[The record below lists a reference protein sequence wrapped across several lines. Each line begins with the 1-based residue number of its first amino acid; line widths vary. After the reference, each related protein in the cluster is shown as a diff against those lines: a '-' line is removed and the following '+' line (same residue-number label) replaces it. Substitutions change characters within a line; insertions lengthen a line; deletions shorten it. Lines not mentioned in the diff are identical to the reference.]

1 MRQGI
6 AGFRSFS
13 FWLGHMTAS
22 AEKQQP
28 HLVVDSERPGAG
40 VGAILR
46 GARLARDED
55 LREVASALRIRLP
68 YLQALEDGDVSAL
81 PGVTYGI
88 GFVRAYAAYLDL
100 NVEETVARFKS
111 EVSGV
116 HRRTQL
122 SFPEPLPG
130 NRVPGGALLL
140 IVLILAGAVYGGW
153 LYTSSQNMSFT
164 EAVEQVP
171 QRLMALLKQE
181 DETAPEAADA
191 SMTDPA
197 STVDP
202 MTEQP
207 VTEQPPADTAAQE
220 TPDQETPAIAEPPS
234 DVEAASDESA
244 PQAEAEPAPDAE
256 TAMAP
261 TTSAPTT
268 STPAEETTAPETPTA
283 EAQVAEPV
291 PTTPEA
297 PVAETPPSEA
307 PTAAAE
313 ATPEPSA
320 EPNAESESVITVEEL
335 PNPPAAPEPPTASP
349 PATEAEGTE
358 QAAAPA
364 AETAEPEAPVPAPT
378 AAEETASESTPTAD
392 AAAPPTTAPEAT
404 AEPTTPSRIIV
415 QATSDSWIQVTD
427 ASGSVVYERLML
439 TGDIYRVPDRDGLK
453 LTTGNAG
460 ALKIV
465 VDGTTIS
472 PIGESGEVRRDIALT
487 PDALKP

>member
-88 GFVRAYAAYLDL
+88 GFVRAYATYLDL

-181 DETAPEAADA
+181 EEAAPE
-191 SMTDPA
+191 
-197 STVDP
+197 TVDSP
-202 MTEQP
+202 ATDLAVTDAPAAEEQGAEQPAAEQP
-207 VTEQPPADTAAQE
+207 VEEQPAADMAV
-220 TPDQETPAIAEPPS
+220 PETPAVTEPTA
-234 DVEAASDESA
+234 DAAATSDESA
-244 PQAEAEPAPDAE
+244 PQPDAEPAPDAE
-256 TAMAP
+256 AGTAP
-261 TTSAPTT
+261 TADV
-268 STPAEETTAPETPTA
+268 PAEPAAAPEPEVPVA
-283 EAQVAEPV
+283 EAQVAEPA
-291 PTTPEA
+291 PMTPEA
-297 PVAETPPSEA
+297 PAPEVTASETQSAAA
-307 PTAAAE
+307 PAAPAAE
-313 ATPEPSA
+313 ATSEQSA
-320 EPNAESESVITVEEL
+320 ETESAITVEDL

-349 PATEAEGTE
+349 PESESEVTD
-358 QAAAPA
+358 QAAVPDTSASPPA
-364 AETAEPEAPVPAPT
+364 VEAPVSEAPVSDT
-378 AAEETASESTPTAD
+378 APTAD
-392 AAAPPTTAPEAT
+392 AATTAPEAP
-404 AEPTTPSRIIV
+404 AEPVAPSRIIV

-427 ASGSVVYERLML
+427 ASGAVVYERLML

-465 VDGTTIS
+465 VDGTTIP
-472 PIGESGEVRRDIALT
+472 PIGESGEVLRDIVLT
-487 PDALKP
+487 PGALNP

>member
-1 MRQGI
+1 
-6 AGFRSFS
+6 
-13 FWLGHMTAS
+13 MTAS

-88 GFVRAYAAYLDL
+88 GFVRAYATYLDL

-181 DETAPEAADA
+181 EEAAPE
-191 SMTDPA
+191 
-197 STVDP
+197 TVDSP
-202 MTEQP
+202 ATDLAVTDAPAAEEQGAEQPAAEQP
-207 VTEQPPADTAAQE
+207 VEEQPAADMAV
-220 TPDQETPAIAEPPS
+220 PETPAVTEPTA
-234 DVEAASDESA
+234 DAAATSDESA
-244 PQAEAEPAPDAE
+244 PQPDAEPAPDAE
-256 TAMAP
+256 AGTAP
-261 TTSAPTT
+261 TADV
-268 STPAEETTAPETPTA
+268 PAEPAAAPEPEVPVA
-283 EAQVAEPV
+283 EAQVAEPA
-291 PTTPEA
+291 PMTPEA
-297 PVAETPPSEA
+297 PAPEVTASETQSAAA
-307 PTAAAE
+307 PAAPAAE
-313 ATPEPSA
+313 ATSEQSA
-320 EPNAESESVITVEEL
+320 ETESAITVEDL

-349 PATEAEGTE
+349 PESESEVTD
-358 QAAAPA
+358 QAAVPDTSASPPA
-364 AETAEPEAPVPAPT
+364 VEAPVSEAPVSDT
-378 AAEETASESTPTAD
+378 APTAD
-392 AAAPPTTAPEAT
+392 AATTAPEAP
-404 AEPTTPSRIIV
+404 AEPVAPSRIIV

-427 ASGSVVYERLML
+427 ASGAVVYERLML

-465 VDGTTIS
+465 VDGTTIP
-472 PIGESGEVRRDIALT
+472 PIGESGEVLRDIVLT
-487 PDALKP
+487 PGALNP

>member
-1 MRQGI
+1 
-6 AGFRSFS
+6 
-13 FWLGHMTAS
+13 MTAS

-111 EVSGV
+111 EVSGI

-181 DETAPEAADA
+181 DEVAPTTADSQA
-191 SMTDPA
+191 TDPA
-197 STVDP
+197 AAVNPTVGGQQAAEEP
-202 MTEQP
+202 T
-207 VTEQPPADTAAQE
+207 ADAAAPSETAAV
-220 TPDQETPAIAEPPS
+220 AEPTA
-234 DVEAASDESA
+234 DAA
-244 PQAEAEPAPDAE
+244 PAMDE
-256 TAMAP
+256 TATGSDADPVPATETATAP
-261 TTSAPTT
+261 AVSAPTE
-268 STPAEETTAPETPTA
+268 SAPETPSA
-283 EAQVAEPV
+283 DAQVAEPAATI
-291 PTTPEA
+291 PEEAPATETQPSETAPAPEA
-297 PVAETPPSEA
+297 T
-307 PTAAAE
+307 TE

-320 EPNAESESVITVEEL
+320 EPESAITVEEL

-349 PATEAEGTE
+349 PSTEAEMTD
-358 QAAAPA
+358 QAAATTA
-364 AETAEPEAPVPAPT
+364 STAEPEAPVSSS
-378 AAEETASESTPTAD
+378 AAEEQVAEATTTD
-392 AAAPPTTAPEAT
+392 DVAAPATTAPEVA
-404 AEPTTPSRIIV
+404 AEPSTPSRIIV

-427 ASGSVVYERLML
+427 AGGSVVYEQLML

-465 VDGTTIS
+465 VDGTTIP